1 MLEAKEEKHIA
12 DLARLELSA
21 AEEKSYGAQL
31 SAILDYVELLNEA
44 DTGSVVPTVAVG
56 KLSNV
61 WRSDAVMPWPEDE
74 IKAALASSELED
86 GLVKVKRV
94 L

>member
-1 MLEAKEEKHIA
+1 MLEAKEVKHIA

-21 AEEKSYGAQL
+21 AEEENYGAQL
-31 SAILDYVELLNEA
+31 SAILNYVDLLNEA
-44 DTGSVVPTVAVG
+44 DTSAVAPTVAVG

-61 WRSDAVMPWPEDE
+61 WRSDAVAPWSEE
-74 IKAALASSELED
+74 EVAAALASSELED